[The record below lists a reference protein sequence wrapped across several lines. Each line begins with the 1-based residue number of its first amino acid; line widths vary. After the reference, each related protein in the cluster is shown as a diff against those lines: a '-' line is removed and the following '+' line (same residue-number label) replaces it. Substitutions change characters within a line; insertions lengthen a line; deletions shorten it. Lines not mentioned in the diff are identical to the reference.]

1 MKWKNYKASKQ
12 SKTYLS
18 LECDLTSDTIEEKIG
33 ELSSVCLTSFSKTI
47 AYFKKLI
54 IEQDQQQFDDFF
66 NIETLTLVSQHQNN
80 DLTLEFKQIA
90 MNGEA
95 FYAKADVHLIV
106 DPFTNHLKASIL
118 IKNIH
123 HQKEL
128 LRTLKQRSI
137 EDSLRRLINRSL

>member
-33 ELSSVCLTSFSKTI
+33 ELFSVCLTSFSKTI

-66 NIETLTLVSQHQNN
+66 NIETLTLVSQH
-80 DLTLEFKQIA
+80 
-90 MNGEA
+90 
-95 FYAKADVHLIV
+95 
-106 DPFTNHLKASIL
+106 
-118 IKNIH
+118 
-123 HQKEL
+123 
-128 LRTLKQRSI
+128 
-137 EDSLRRLINRSL
+137 